1 MPVRYQCAACMGMYK
16 GEMME
21 QENTVLCGAN
31 SYEEKYFFN
40 EQFAALPATIKD
52 ELKIMCV
59 LFVNQVGGILLLEFA
74 PDGTLVFWVSS
85 HEDDFFFDEIGSSL
99 QIKELRRDKEELLAS
114 LEMFYRVFF
123 LNEETEHA

>member
-1 MPVRYQCAACMGMYK
+1 
-16 GEMME
+16 ME

-74 PDGTLVFWVSS
+74 PDGTLVFRVSS
-85 HEDDFFFDEIGSSL
+85 HEDDFFFDEQPANQGTAER
-99 QIKELRRDKEELLAS
+99 QGRAS
-114 LEMFYRVFF
+114 GFSGNVLPRILFK
-123 LNEETEHA
+123 

>member
-1 MPVRYQCAACMGMYK
+1 MTR
-16 GEMME
+16 E
-21 QENTVLCGAN
+21 QA
-31 SYEEKYFFN
+31 EKSQNGF
-40 EQFAALPATIKD
+40 LS
-52 ELKIMCV
+52 
-59 LFVNQVGGILLLEFA
+59 GLLLEFA
-74 PDGTLVFWVSS
+74 PDGTLVFRVSS

>member
-1 MPVRYQCAACMGMYK
+1 
-16 GEMME
+16 ME

-74 PDGTLVFWVSS
+74 PDGTLVFRVSEAACKS
-85 HEDDFFFDEIGSSL
+85 RNCGETRKSFW
-99 QIKELRRDKEELLAS
+99 LLWKCFTAYS
-114 LEMFYRVFF
+114 F
-123 LNEETEHA
+123 